1 MAATTSGPRSD
12 QSPLS
17 GPASERLAQAPGTL
31 GSYGRAVLPLV
42 PGASRLPFVAGR
54 GSATP
59 ERELVLEGV
68 RVDTAHLARYARVCG
83 FRLGGTLPPTYP
95 HVLAFGL
102 HMDLMTR
109 GDFPFAAIGL
119 VHVENTITQHVPIP
133 LGETLELRARTTQ
146 PEPHPKG
153 KTFAFVTEARV
164 DGALLWEERS
174 TMLRRG
180 PDGSDVRKRPAGR
193 KAAELPARAQWTL
206 AGRPRAQVR
215 RGLGRPEPHPPHGAD
230 REALR
235 LPGRDRPRHV
245 DRRALPGGA
254 RGPAAGRV
262 PQGGRLPPAR
272 PPAGPRDVREP
283 GPGPD
288 HDLRRA
294 RHKERGTPH
303 LDGTVTPLK
312 RGS

>member
-68 RVDTAHLARYARVCG
+68 QVDTAHLARYARVCG

-119 VHVENTITQHVPIP
+119 VHVENAITQHVPIP

-153 KTFAFVTEARV
+153 RTFAFVTEARV
-164 DGALLWEERS
+164 DGDAALGGALDDAAAGPGR
-174 TMLRRG
+174 LRR
-180 PDGSDVRKRPAGR
+180 
-193 KAAELPARAQWTL
+193 AQ
-206 AGRPRAQVR
+206 
-215 RGLGRPEPHPPHGAD
+215 
-230 REALR
+230 
-235 LPGRDRPRHV
+235 
-245 DRRALPGGA
+245 GA
-254 RGPAAGRV
+254 RGPQGRGA
-262 PQGGRLPPAR
+262 PRPRASGRS
-272 PPAGPRDVREP
+272 
-283 GPGPD
+283 
-288 HDLRRA
+288 RA
-294 RHKERGTPH
+294 TSGAGTPRSRAT
-303 LDGTVTPLK
+303 GTPSTS
-312 RGS
+312 RA